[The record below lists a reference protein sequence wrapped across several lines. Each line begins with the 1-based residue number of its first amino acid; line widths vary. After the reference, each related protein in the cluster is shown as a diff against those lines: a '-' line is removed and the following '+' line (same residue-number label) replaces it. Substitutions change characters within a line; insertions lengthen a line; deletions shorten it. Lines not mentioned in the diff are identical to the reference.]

1 MNQSYWPHQDRI
13 HQACQQLWV
22 RGCYRWCVVAPCG
35 AGKTLMMRRIIEGAI
50 KNNLKV
56 AVYSV
61 RIQNTK
67 QLMDMLGDANI
78 RYGGIASAFKS
89 KKDFFARVQVCQLQT
104 VASRGGAV
112 FDADIVIVDEAHQMV
127 SKQAKDVFAAHKQ
140 AGCRAII
147 GYTATP
153 VGLEGLYD
161 ELVQG
166 PTFAELIDCKAHLP
180 AKVFVPEIPACV
192 ARNDREVMKIQSSG
206 EISAAIDAR
215 INAIESIH
223 GRVYDEW
230 RRLNPDALPAVLFA
244 PDVASATGYV
254 YKFMEKG
261 VRTASIDGTRVVM
274 CRKDFSGVDEYDSTV
289 DARQEVIE
297 GSKDGTFKIVHN
309 RFVLRESVNMPWLY
323 HCIICSTMAG
333 LSTYLQSV
341 GRVLRFCSDYDH
353 VIIQDHSGST
363 DRHDFP
369 FVDREWELGCTNN
382 SMQKKLK
389 AKRQQAKGN
398 GLEPIICPRCG
409 AARSGG
415 GICYECGN
423 KHTRSVRM
431 VRELDGTLSERKVGR
446 LTKHKRR
453 KRFDDILRQ
462 KLYAFRNG
470 KGNGTVQLAYRQAER
485 QARIEGVKVLKPH
498 EVSGVILP
506 TRQSE
511 WKRTVKTFYEGKRI

>member
-1 MNQSYWPHQDRI
+1 MKLTAWPHQDRI
-13 HQACQQLWV
+13 HRDCQVMWAKK
-22 RGCYRWCVVAPCG
+22 CKRWCVVAPCG
-35 AGKTLMMRRIIEGAI
+35 AGKTLMMRRIIEGAL

-67 QLMDMLGDANI
+67 QLMDMLEESGI
-78 RYGGIASAFKS
+78 RYGGIAAAFKS
-89 KKDFFARVQVCQLQT
+89 KKDFFAKVQVCQLQT
-104 VASRGGAV
+104 VASRSGAV

-127 SKQAKDVFAAHKQ
+127 SKQAQEVFDAHR
-140 AGCRAII
+140 ANGCKAII

-153 VGLEGLYD
+153 VGLAGHYD

-166 PTFAELIDCKAHLP
+166 PTFQELLDCKAHLP

-192 ARNDREVMKIQSSG
+192 ARNDRDVMKIQSSG
-206 EISAAIDAR
+206 EISAAIDAK
-215 INAIESIH
+215 INHIESIH

-230 RRLNPDALPAVLFA
+230 KRLNPEALPAVLFA
-244 PDVASATGYV
+244 PDVSSAVGYV
-254 YKFMEKG
+254 YKFMNKG

-274 CRKDFSGVDEYDSTV
+274 CKADFSGVDEYDSTV

-323 HCIICSTMAG
+323 HAIICSTMAG

-341 GRVLRFCSDYDH
+341 GRVLRYHSDYDH

-369 FVDREWELGCTNN
+369 FVDRDWELGCTNN
-382 SMQKKLK
+382 SMQRDLKKR
-389 AKRQQAKGN
+389 RQEAKGS
-398 GLEPIICPRCG
+398 GLEPIVCPKCG

-415 GICYECGN
+415 GVCFECGH
-423 KHTRSVRM
+423 KHNRSVRM
-431 VRELDGTLSERKVGR
+431 VREINGKLTERKVGR

-453 KRFDDILRQ
+453 KRFDDIVRQ

-470 KGNGTVQLAYRQAER
+470 QGQGTIKLAYRQAER

-498 EVSGVILP
+498 EISGVQLP
-506 TRQSE
+506 TRGSD
-511 WKRTVKTFYEGKRI
+511 WGRTVKDYYAGRRI